1 MKFLFF
7 TLLCSTIFAQTTPID
22 LPVDFESS
30 TIDYTMTDFGD
41 NTSSLVTDPYSSG
54 NMAMKVI
61 KSSGAATWAGTTIGT
76 PSGFATNIP
85 LSLSNSV
92 MSVSVWSPQ
101 AGIPIRL
108 KVEDS
113 NDPTHTCETETNT
126 TVSGWQV
133 MEFDFV
139 NQAPGTES
147 LSVGLG
153 NGWTYN
159 MASIF
164 FNFGTEGTGET
175 YYFDDVQMCDNGDCI
190 DPCEG
195 ITCSEGQMCF
205 NGSCIDIPVDPC
217 EGITCEDGQTCED
230 GECINPDTGIVFSAD
245 FGGAFHDNN
254 TYTNP
259 IGSEDW
265 AGFANEDTDLYPFC
279 FSDGGEIT
287 FTASN
292 DGTDV
297 NLYFSFEYN
306 PYPDTEPS
314 FNTAVITVS
323 GEAEA
328 SYSINIPA
336 QGSNTYSSFLL
347 YLTTLDAPVTLTNVA
362 VASGG
367 CTDPC
372 EDVICVDG
380 QECVDG
386 ECIGSVQINLP
397 VDFESSTID
406 YTMTDFGD
414 NTSSLVTDPYS
425 SGNMAMKVI
434 KSSGAATWA
443 GTTIGTPS
451 GFATNIPLSLS
462 NSVMSVSVW
471 SPQAGIPIRLKVEDS
486 NDPTH
491 TCETETNTT
500 VSGWQVMEFDFVN
513 QAPGTESLSVG
524 LGNGWTYNMA
534 SIFFN
539 FGTEGTGETYY
550 FDDVQFKESTI
561 GINDYEINELSI
573 FPNPTNSQWTLNS
586 QNNDITLVEVF
597 DLQGQLVLAL
607 SPNRTNVKIN
617 ASNLVKGLY
626 LSKVTTDTGTSTVKL
641 LKK

>member
-1 MKFLFF
+1 ITFTASNDGTDVNLYFSFEYNPYPDTEPSFNTAVINVSGEAEASYSINIPAQGSNTYSSFLLYLT
-7 TLLCSTIFAQTTPID
+7 TLDAPVTLTNVAVSSGGCTDPCEDVICVDGQECVDGECIGSVQIN

-230 GECINPDTGIVFSAD
+230 GECVNPDTGIVFSAD
-245 FGGAFHDNN
+245 FGGAFYDNN

-287 FTASN
+287 FT
-292 DGTDV
+292 
-297 NLYFSFEYN
+297 
-306 PYPDTEPS
+306 
-314 FNTAVITVS
+314 
-323 GEAEA
+323 
-328 SYSINIPA
+328 
-336 QGSNTYSSFLL
+336 
-347 YLTTLDAPVTLTNVA
+347 
-362 VASGG
+362 
-367 CTDPC
+367 
-372 EDVICVDG
+372 
-380 QECVDG
+380 
-386 ECIGSVQINLP
+386 
-397 VDFESSTID
+397 
-406 YTMTDFGD
+406 
-414 NTSSLVTDPYS
+414 
-425 SGNMAMKVI
+425 
-434 KSSGAATWA
+434 
-443 GTTIGTPS
+443 
-451 GFATNIPLSLS
+451 
-462 NSVMSVSVW
+462 
-471 SPQAGIPIRLKVEDS
+471 
-486 NDPTH
+486 
-491 TCETETNTT
+491 
-500 VSGWQVMEFDFVN
+500 
-513 QAPGTESLSVG
+513 
-524 LGNGWTYNMA
+524 
-534 SIFFN
+534 
-539 FGTEGTGETYY
+539 
-550 FDDVQFKESTI
+550 
-561 GINDYEINELSI
+561 
-573 FPNPTNSQWTLNS
+573 
-586 QNNDITLVEVF
+586 
-597 DLQGQLVLAL
+597 
-607 SPNRTNVKIN
+607 
-617 ASNLVKGLY
+617 
-626 LSKVTTDTGTSTVKL
+626 
-641 LKK
+641 